1 MCVWAY
7 SILSYNITE
16 LREKGFQLLE
26 SFGSKNKQKFGRND
40 AHHFRL
46 LQKLAIKLKEGNFQD
61 QSELKESGKGAAA
74 CQLSESTLGTKVGK
88 QKLLSCCILAKT
100 FVGIGLVQQ

>member
-74 CQLSESTLGTKVGK
+74 CQLSESTLRTKVGK

-100 FVGIGLVQQ
+100 FVGSLVQQ